1 MRKSIFDIVK
11 ENIDME
17 SEVDRIVT
25 MAEDEE
31 VISDGLKNYTL
42 FDFVDKYCFKEWK
55 HRGHFLDV
63 EDYIETLDIEQIK
76 ESAKHSTDEFLD
88 QFTLMIYFSALVQ
101 SNLPEY

>member
-31 VISDGLKNYTL
+31 VISDGLKTIL
-42 FDFVDKYCFKEWK
+42 CSI
-55 HRGHFLDV
+55 L
-63 EDYIETLDIEQIK
+63 
-76 ESAKHSTDEFLD
+76 
-88 QFTLMIYFSALVQ
+88 
-101 SNLPEY
+101 

>member
-31 VISDGLKNYTL
+31 VISDGLKKLY
-42 FDFVDKYCFKEWK
+42 FVRFC
-55 HRGHFLDV
+55 R
-63 EDYIETLDIEQIK
+63 
-76 ESAKHSTDEFLD
+76 
-88 QFTLMIYFSALVQ
+88 
-101 SNLPEY
+101 

>member
-31 VISDGLKNYTL
+31 VIVMD
-42 FDFVDKYCFKEWK
+42 
-55 HRGHFLDV
+55 
-63 EDYIETLDIEQIK
+63 
-76 ESAKHSTDEFLD
+76 
-88 QFTLMIYFSALVQ
+88 
-101 SNLPEY
+101 